1 MQLSGNKK
9 IHSPKY
15 EQICVFVLREMAFL
29 FLSLYKLL
37 ICTVVGINDKGF
49 ALVRVPR
56 NDVDKICD
64 ERGHLALEHPRV
76 APDHVLFVHVGV
88 ILLLHHCGPQVFILS
103 TNISRQDF
111 FSCEKIAFCLL
122 SSPQAMF
129 ASLSLFITWRW
140 NSSGDLITIGLISP
154 LKTPLRRILL
164 KCAYIKSFNFI
175 YALALR
181 AFKRH
186 FFYQASNRK
195 PIYLIYF
202 AAWVF

>member
-1 MQLSGNKK
+1 
-9 IHSPKY
+9 
-15 EQICVFVLREMAFL
+15 MAFL
-29 FLSLYKLL
+29 FLRLNKLL

-64 ERGHLALEHPRV
+64 ERGHLAFEHPRV

-103 TNISRQDF
+103 TNISRRVF

-129 ASLSLFITWRW
+129 ASLPLFITWALEFLR
-140 NSSGDLITIGLISP
+140 GLDKNWSY
-154 LKTPLRRILL
+154 LT
-164 KCAYIKSFNFI
+164 
-175 YALALR
+175 
-181 AFKRH
+181 FKD
-186 FFYQASNRK
+186 
-195 PIYLIYF
+195 PT
-202 AAWVF
+202 AANTFKVCIHQKL